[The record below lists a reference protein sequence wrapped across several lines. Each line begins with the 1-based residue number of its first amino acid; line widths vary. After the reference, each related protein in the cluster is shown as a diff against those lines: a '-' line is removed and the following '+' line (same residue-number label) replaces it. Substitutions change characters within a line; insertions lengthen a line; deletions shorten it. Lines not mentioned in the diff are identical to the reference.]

1 MPWEGAA
8 DCAAQA
14 GMAAIS
20 QISPLHGLGQGH
32 LHTSFSIPT
41 PHDHAPYLAKRKSF
55 NIL

>member
-8 DCAAQA
+8 DCAAQP

-32 LHTSFSIPT
+32 LHTSFSIPV
-41 PHDHAPYLAKRKSF
+41 PHDHAPY
-55 NIL
+55 